1 MLKSIVAILLV
12 VGTWLI
18 LKLLFYGLD
27 RMDSYEFMSLEDYK
41 KIHRHLNEKAKRVVR
56 IQQLKKEQQKKQQSN
71 SASSPIDSILGDSSN
86 KSIQID
92 IHISKT
98 KPDKKRIF

>member
-27 RMDSYEFMSLEDYK
+27 RMDSYEFMSREDFQQLHK
-41 KIHRHLNEKAKRVVR
+41 HLNEKAKRVVR
-56 IQQLKKEQQKKQQSN
+56 MQQLKKEQQKKQQSN
-71 SASSPIDSILGDSSN
+71 STSSPIDSILGDSAN

-92 IHISKT
+92 IHNSKA